1 LRPGAQRRFTPG
13 FSLLEVLVAATLL
26 AGVGLVMASMYRL
39 SIHGQETVRDMQ
51 HRLHEGRVAM
61 NVMLRE
67 ISMAYLST
75 HVNMESMSADGQRK
89 TFFDGNTDKLDF
101 TTLSHRRLMRNVPE
115 SDQAEIG
122 YSLGRHD
129 DFPGEEVL
137 IRREKIP
144 LDGSPGRGGNEM
156 VLCSGVKEFEIS
168 YWDARQEEWGSDW
181 VVEFEDLIDPE
192 VALQTDEGEQDKM
205 DWLPY
210 RVKVR
215 LVLEKPGNGDLVL
228 ESQTPIYMRRAFR
241 FHGVAGQVRSRT
253 RSSGGGIVR
262 PSSPLG
268 RRP

>member
-1 LRPGAQRRFTPG
+1 MSARSHKKSLQG
-13 FSLLEVLVAATLL
+13 FSLMEVLIATTLL
-26 AGVGLVMASMYRL
+26 AGVGLIMVSMYRL
-39 SIHGQETVRDMQ
+39 AVHGQDSVREMQ

-75 HVNMESMSADGQRK
+75 HVNTESMSADGQRK
-89 TFFDGNTDKLDF
+89 TFFDGNGDRLDF
-101 TTLSHRRLMRNVPE
+101 TSLSHRRLMRDVPE
-115 SDQAEIG
+115 SDQVELG

-129 DFPGEEVL
+129 DYPGQEVL

-168 YWDARQEEWGSDW
+168 YWDARQEDWGSDW
-181 VVEFEDLIDPE
+181 AVDFEDLMDPE
-192 VALQTDEGEQDKM
+192 VALQTDEGEQSKM

-210 RVKVR
+210 RVKIR
-215 LVLEKPGNGDLVL
+215 LVLEKPGDGELVL

-241 FHGVAGQVRSRT
+241 FHGVAGQARRNT
-253 RSSGGGIVR
+253 GGIVR

-268 RRP
+268 VRR